1 MLDVVSRKL
10 NTMKIHKFFLSVI
23 VLIIACHSLF
33 AQEKAAKHPSLFRP
47 VSKELMRDMETDRPD
62 ITESPYTVDAG
73 HFQYESD
80 LVKFRKETD
89 EISSERTFLI
99 NQADLKLGIT
109 NSTDFQVI
117 IQTFGTKTEHDLA
130 DGSKTTNQGIG
141 DLTLRIKQNIL
152 GNSGGNFSI
161 AVMPY
166 LKFPTSHFDK
176 ADSYEGGLVVPMQ
189 VKLPHDW
196 KLGFQVEGDRLKD
209 KYDDQMHT
217 ELLQSV
223 TLSHEILKGLDGI
236 AETYYTYDFKAHHLS
251 NYLNA
256 ALQMSLAKDFKV
268 DAGLNYG
275 IQSDAAQT
283 YFVGTSF
290 RF

>member
-1 MLDVVSRKL
+1 MSI
-10 NTMKIHKFFLSVI
+10 TIKINKSLLSI
-23 VLIIACHSLF
+23 LVLIITCNALL
-33 AQEKAAKHPSLFRP
+33 AQEKDIKYSNLFKP
-47 VSKELMRDMETDRPD
+47 VSKERMRDLETDRPD
-62 ITESPYTVDAG
+62 ITESPFTVDAG
-73 HFQYESD
+73 HFQYETD
-80 LVKFRKETD
+80 LVKFKKEKD
-89 EISSERTFLI
+89 EISSQRTFLI
-99 NQADLKLGIT
+99 NQANLKLGIT

-130 DGSKTTNQGIG
+130 TGSKSVSHGIG
-141 DLTLRIKQNIL
+141 DLTLRIKQNLL
-152 GNSGGNFSI
+152 GNNGGNFSI
-161 AVMPY
+161 AVLPY
-166 LKFPTSHFDK
+166 LKFPTSKFDQENR
-176 ADSYEGGLVVPMQ
+176 YEGGLVVPIQ

-209 KYDDQMHT
+209 KHENYMHT
-217 ELLQSV
+217 EFLQSV
-223 TLSHEILKGLDGI
+223 TLSHEILKGLEGI

-256 ALQMSLAKDFKV
+256 AVQMSLAKDFKI

-275 IQSDAAQT
+275 IQTDAEQT